1 MVTHLSTPSLWRKG
15 VGEPI
20 LRAPEIG
27 RCHVAQR
34 THRTST
40 RRVPFRK
47 PQKAIRH
54 SDIKLTMNNYTDP
67 QLLDVAGAVEALP
80 TLLIVD
86 RRIDDQA
93 TRMQA
98 TGTDGGRSSVAPT
111 AVPTRAKACQKQSM
125 NDSFENGKAVA
136 KKTQK
141 PLDSQGKP
149 RVVASRDDRTPIEL
163 FLAGTRALALHSP
176 VIHTLQPRCN
186 QVE

>member
-80 TLLIVD
+80 TLPIVD
-86 RRIDDQA
+86 RWRDER
-93 TRMQA
+93 TTKMQA
-98 TGTDGGRSSVAPT
+98 TGTDGGRSSVA
-111 AVPTRAKACQKQSM
+111 PTRAKACQKQSM

-149 RVVASRDDRTPIEL
+149 RVVASRDDRTAIN
-163 FLAGTRALALHSP
+163 FF
-176 VIHTLQPRCN
+176 
-186 QVE
+186 